1 MDYPAHNKPNSDT
14 LTAPKGTKGT
24 NSKPDEEA
32 LYAVAIPPTTLMSPT
47 GGSGG
52 GGNALTGGGSRAGRA
67 KTADTQGLHKMQNR
81 DETKS
86 LTPTGDE
93 TKSLTPTQQDI
104 QHTESDTLKNDINP
118 PRVSLSKR
126 SDVSVRPRQNG
137 EFSDPE
143 LVKSAGPY
151 ILFYA

>member
-1 MDYPAHNKPNSDT
+1 

-24 NSKPDEEA
+24 NSKPDEA
-32 LYAVAIPPTTLMSPT
+32 LYAVAIPPTTLMSPI
-47 GGSGG
+47 GWGGG
-52 GGNALTGGGSRAGRA
+52 GGNALTGGVSRGGRA
-67 KTADTQGLHKMQNR
+67 KTADAQGLHTMQNR

-86 LTPTGDE
+86 LTPTRDE
-93 TKSLTPTQQDI
+93 TKSLTPTQQEI

-118 PRVSLSKR
+118 PRVFLSRR
-126 SDVSVRPRQNG
+126 SDVSVRQRQNG
-137 EFSDPE
+137 EISDHE